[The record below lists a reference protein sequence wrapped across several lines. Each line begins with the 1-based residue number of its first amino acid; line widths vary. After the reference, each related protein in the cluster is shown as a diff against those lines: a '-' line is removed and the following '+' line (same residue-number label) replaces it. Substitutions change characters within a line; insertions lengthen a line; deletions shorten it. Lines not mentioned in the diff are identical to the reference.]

1 MLTIGTVKALHT
13 HLGHLRAEH
22 SKIALVATMG
32 NLHDG
37 HIALVELARQKA
49 DVVVVSIFVNP
60 LQFGLGEDLANYPR
74 TLQADK
80 DRLAAVGCDVLFA
93 PTVEQM
99 YPDGMQDVTL
109 VRVPRVSQGL
119 CGASRPG
126 HFDGMATV
134 VIKLLNVV
142 QPDVAIFGEKDYQ
155 QLAVIRAM
163 VRDLNI
169 GTQIV
174 GAPTVRAQD
183 GLALS
188 SRNGYLSEEQRSM
201 APLLH
206 KCLVDLASLLKL
218 GQEVGPSLNGC
229 RRRLEAAGFELEY
242 LEVRNAQSL
251 EPATHDD
258 DHWVILV
265 AARLGK
271 KRLIVYL
278 VVDVLCPAVVSTLM
292 CEADFILQEIPTA

>member
-1 MLTIGTVKALHT
+1 MLTVDTVTALRT
-13 HLGHLRAEH
+13 YLGHVRAEH
-22 SKIALVATMG
+22 NTIALVATMG

-37 HIALVELARQKA
+37 HMALVELARQKA
-49 DVVVVSIFVNP
+49 DIVVASIFVNP
-60 LQFGLGEDLANYPR
+60 LQFGPGEDLASYPR

-80 DRLAAVGCDVLFA
+80 ERLAAAGCDVLFA
-93 PTVEQM
+93 PAVEQM
-99 YPDGMQDVTL
+99 YPNGMQEVTL
-109 VRVPRVSQGL
+109 VRVPRVSEGL

-155 QLAVIRAM
+155 QLAVIRVMA
-163 VRDLNI
+163 RDLNMA
-169 GTQIV
+169 TQIV
-174 GAPTVRAQD
+174 GAPTVRASD

-188 SRNGYLSEEQRSM
+188 SRNGYLSEEQRSI

-206 KCLVDLASLLKL
+206 KCLVDLAALLQR
-218 GQEVGPSLNGC
+218 GQEIVSPLNGC
-229 RRRLEAAGFELEY
+229 RQRLEAAGFELEY
-242 LEVRNAQSL
+242 LEVRNARSL

-258 DHWVILV
+258 DQWVILG

-271 KRLIVYL
+271 TRLIDNL
-278 VVDVLCPAVVSTLM
+278 VVDLHVPA
-292 CEADFILQEIPTA
+292 AAIP

>member
-119 CGASRPG
+119 CGASRSG

-271 KRLIVYL
+271 TRLIDNL
-278 VVDVLCPAVVSTLM
+278 VVDVLFPAVVSTLK
-292 CEADFILQEIPTA
+292 

>member
-1 MLTIGTVKALHT
+1 MLTLGTVKALHT

-119 CGASRPG
+119 CGASRSG

-271 KRLIVYL
+271 TRLIDNL
-278 VVDVLCPAVVSTLM
+278 VVDVLFPAVGSTVK
-292 CEADFILQEIPTA
+292 

>member
-1 MLTIGTVKALHT
+1 MLTVDTIKALQAR
-13 HLGHLRAEH
+13 LGRLRAERNT
-22 SKIALVATMG
+22 IALVATMG

-37 HIALVELARQKA
+37 HIALIELAKQKA

-60 LQFGLGEDLANYPR
+60 LQFGLGEDLASYPR

-80 DRLAAVGCDVLFA
+80 ECLAAVGCDVLFA

-99 YPDGMQDVTL
+99 YPDGMHDLTL
-109 VRVPRVSQGL
+109 VRVPRVAQGL
-119 CGASRPG
+119 CGGSRPG

-134 VIKLLNVV
+134 VMKLLNII

-169 GTQIV
+169 STQIV

-188 SRNGYLSEEQRSM
+188 SRNGYLSESQRST

-206 KCLVDLASLLKL
+206 KCLVNLASLLKL
-218 GQEVGPSLNGC
+218 GQDIGPSLTGC
-229 RRRLEAAGFELEY
+229 RQRLESAGFEPEY

-251 EPATHDD
+251 EPATRDD
-258 DHWVILV
+258 DQWVIMV
-265 AARLGK
+265 AARLGQT
-271 KRLIVYL
+271 RLIDNL
-278 VVDVLCPAVVSTLM
+278 VIKVSEAAVVL
-292 CEADFILQEIPTA
+292 

>member
-1 MLTIGTVKALHT
+1 VLTIGTVKALHT

-119 CGASRPG
+119 CGASRSG

-271 KRLIVYL
+271 TRLIDNL
-278 VVDVLCPAVVSTLM
+278 VVDVLFPAVVSTLK
-292 CEADFILQEIPTA
+292 

>member
-1 MLTIGTVKALHT
+1 VGYKSVLTIGTVKALHT

-22 SKIALVATMG
+22 STIALVATMG

-37 HIALVELARQKA
+37 HIALVELAKQKA

-80 DRLAAVGCDVLFA
+80 ERLTAVGCDVLFA

-229 RRRLEAAGFELEY
+229 RQRLEAAGFELEY

-258 DHWVILV
+258 DHWVILG

-271 KRLIVYL
+271 TRLIDNL
-278 VVDVLCPAVVSTLM
+278 VVDVHVPAVAV
-292 CEADFILQEIPTA
+292 P

>member
-1 MLTIGTVKALHT
+1 MGTVKALHT

-119 CGASRPG
+119 CGASRSG

-271 KRLIVYL
+271 TRLIDNL
-278 VVDVLCPAVVSTLM
+278 VVDVLFPAVVSTLK
-292 CEADFILQEIPTA
+292 